1 MSTETEKF
9 IASRNHPNSSSY
21 VSINNPCIIN
31 QTTLSSSSPSIQNS
45 VSNVYKL
52 VLSTLKQLL
61 FTVTWCRSHSNQGLT
76 ISFGNNEVH
85 DPSSAPPTFRL
96 NTNSRFFRKKKGSK
110 LIELCDESSSKIE
123 VFWDLS
129 NARYESGPE
138 PVEGFYLVIVVD
150 SEVGLVLGGD
160 AAEKFTS
167 KKLIL
172 APINK
177 SKLRIFGHGKDH
189 SR

>member
-1 MSTETEKF
+1 
-9 IASRNHPNSSSY
+9 ASRNHPNSSSY

-76 ISFGNNEVH
+76 ISFDNHLFIHIQNCCNNEVH

-96 NTNSRFFRKKKGSK
+96 NTNS
-110 LIELCDESSSKIE
+110 
-123 VFWDLS
+123 
-129 NARYESGPE
+129 
-138 PVEGFYLVIVVD
+138 
-150 SEVGLVLGGD
+150 
-160 AAEKFTS
+160 
-167 KKLIL
+167 
-172 APINK
+172 
-177 SKLRIFGHGKDH
+177 
-189 SR
+189 